1 MSCLELFNSLVYYT
15 NLMHCVSVFTRNDT
29 CSIET
34 EESNEVKVASIA
46 GGGLSVDMIFIKSMQ
61 CCYRLVMS
69 NM

>member
-1 MSCLELFNSLVYYT
+1 
-15 NLMHCVSVFTRNDT
+15 MHCVSVFTRNDT
-29 CSIET
+29 CNIET